1 MRKITIEWS
10 YPMEIDNILLDE
22 RMEEIGLYYITRD
35 FGGKKTDLY
44 IGKTTYSYKSRLES
58 HWWNWIDDYRGK
70 KYVRLG
76 KIIKPKNLHGD
87 ELKQLITDC
96 ESTLIFCMR
105 FHLKH
110 NVMCTNTCN
119 MTERLQICNTGWRG
133 NLPETLF
140 IPDDEWIDET

>member
-10 YPMEIDNILLDE
+10 YPMEIDNILLDN

-58 HWWNWIDDYRGK
+58 HWWNWIDDYRDK

-105 FHLKH
+105 SQLKH
-110 NVMCTNTCN
+110 NVMCTSTCN
-119 MTERLQICNTGWRG
+119 MKERLQICNTGWRG

-140 IPDDEWIDET
+140 IPDDEWIDE